1 MMENKVLTAAMVK
14 EFAKAHGAD
23 LCGIANIERFKD
35 APPETNPL
43 NIMPN
48 AKSVVVLA
56 GRILEGSYKGIQT
69 NTDWSTYW
77 IYGYGTGIYGP
88 LDIALRDTMQFVEEF
103 GYEATASP
111 GSHTFLK
118 HEAPPARE
126 PVKEGKLPSNV
137 VLHMR
142 ISAAAAG
149 LGELGW
155 SKVFLTPQFG
165 PRQRFEIFITDA
177 VLEPDPLFKG
187 HICTRC
193 MKCVDV
199 CPGHAL
205 SRDKKVSVKIEDR
218 VFEWGDVDLGKCKLT
233 HWGLNEL
240 ASPFIKKD
248 VPGWKMNIDEQTMT
262 WFEAFN
268 FGHAVSK
275 RSRYLTTMSTGFEE
289 IGQGGRPG
297 PICGAYGCIQA
308 CNDELKSRG
317 RCVIPKREGVI
328 KKSEL
333 MAMAKKAGIDL
344 VAVAP
349 AERFKDCAP
358 QFSPLSIFPEAKSVI
373 LCAQEIPRG
382 TYRGI
387 EEGTLWTRAGRLINA
402 NYMYQLCRTL
412 EDEGGIAVPSTPLA
426 GERWPEGDKFR
437 GGKVEPNVYP
447 DLEYA
452 AVATGMGQISL
463 TGQLITKEFG
473 VRQAL
478 GLITTD
484 LEIEPDEL
492 FTETLCDASCTDCAA
507 SCPMNA
513 IDVEHI
519 QEREVCGVRY
529 KVATV
534 DRRKCRYCPNGAFP
548 DTTSPKAEA
557 NRNTAACTRNCLVC
571 LENKGCGTLKSK
583 FRKRDAWGMD
593 LSEL

>member
-1 MMENKVLTAAMVK
+1 MKKTLTAAMVK
-14 EFAKAHGAD
+14 ECAKKAGAD
-23 LCGIANIERFKD
+23 LCGIANIERFCN

-48 AKSVVVLA
+48 ARSVVVLA
-56 GRILEGSYKGIQT
+56 GRILEGSYKGIET
-69 NTDWSTYW
+69 NSDWSSYW

-88 LDIALRDTMQFVEEF
+88 LGEAMTKTMQLIESY
-103 GYEATASP
+103 GYETVQSP
-111 GSHTFLK
+111 GSHTILP

-126 PVKEGKLPSNV
+126 PVKEGKMPSNV

-142 ISAAAAG
+142 LSAAAAG

-177 VLEPDPLFKG
+177 VLEPDPLYKG

-199 CPGHAL
+199 CPSHAL
-205 SRDKKVSVKIEDR
+205 SKTKKVSVQIEDR
-218 VFEWGDVDLGKCKLT
+218 TFEWGDVDLGKCKLT

-248 VPGWKMNIDEQTMT
+248 VPGWKLNIDEQTMG
-262 WFEAFN
+262 WYEAFH

-275 RSRYLTTMSTGFEE
+275 RSKYLTTMSTGFEE
-289 IGQGGRPG
+289 LGQGGRPG

-308 CNDELKSRG
+308 CYRDLKARG
-317 RCVIPKREGVI
+317 KVGVPKRETTVT
-328 KKSEL
+328 KKEL
-333 MAMAKKAGIDL
+333 LAMAKACGIDL

-349 AERFKDCAP
+349 AERFRACTP
-358 QFSPLSIFPEAKSVI
+358 QFSPLSIFPEAKSII
-373 LCAQEIPRG
+373 LCMQEIPRG
-382 TYRGI
+382 SYRGI

-402 NYMYQLCRTL
+402 RYIYSLARML
-412 EDEGGIAVPSTPLA
+412 EDMGGVAVPSSPLA
-426 GERWPEGDKFR
+426 GERWPEGVKFR
-437 GGKVEPNVYP
+437 GGQIEPNVYP

-452 AVATGMGQISL
+452 SVACGAGQISL
-463 TGQLITKEFG
+463 TGQLVTKEFG

-484 LEIEPDEL
+484 LVIEPDDL
-492 FTETLCDASCTDCAA
+492 FTETLCDGKCEKT
-507 SCPMNA
+507 CPMDA
-513 IDVEHI
+513 IDAGSI
-519 QEREVCGVRY
+519 TEREVCGVTYR
-529 KVATV
+529 VAAV

-548 DTTSPKAEA
+548 DTTAPNAEA
-557 NRNTAACTRNCLVC
+557 NRNTAACTRDCVVC
-571 LENKGCGTLKSK
+571 LEQRGIGTRNTP
-583 FRKRDAWGMD
+583 FRQHESWGID